1 MDLPELV
8 TSEIKYILDLI
19 KKGQFIL
26 AKKKIDDL
34 VKNNAPSA
42 FLKNF

>member
-1 MDLPELV
+1 MDLPELI

-26 AKKKIDDL
+26 AKKK
-34 VKNNAPSA
+34 
-42 FLKNF
+42 

>member
-26 AKKKIDDL
+26 AKKK
-34 VKNNAPSA
+34 
-42 FLKNF
+42 